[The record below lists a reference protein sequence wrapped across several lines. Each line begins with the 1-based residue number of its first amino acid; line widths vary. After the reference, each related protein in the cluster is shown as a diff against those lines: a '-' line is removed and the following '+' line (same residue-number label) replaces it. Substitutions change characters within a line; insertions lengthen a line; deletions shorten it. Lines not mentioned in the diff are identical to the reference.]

1 MFLYNEK
8 ILVVDL
14 KKGTAEIL
22 DLDVELIENHIGGIA
37 LNSKLIEMYGDKESV
52 VIGTGPLT
60 GTLAPGGALGIVSS
74 RGPGGEVKHVGLTQF
89 LGAEIKYSGFDFIVI
104 NGTSPKPVYLWIHDG
119 VADIE
124 DASGIWGHDT
134 WETVDW
140 IKKEKGDDLVQVL
153 SIGPAGEKQHPN
165 AQVVLNYWSTMDSV
179 GLGGIFGENN
189 LKAVAFRGLGLIDAE
204 EIDDMV
210 KESVNLQKDLLS
222 LDSFSESK
230 GIYYAIRSDKASALK
245 DWLEPLVHRHKSCFG
260 CIKACN
266 TFVKYNED
274 CKVMESTSVKEPGF
288 LLTVFP
294 AVVAMMDGGFS
305 AESAGRL
312 SEFFARLGVEPLAA
326 LNFLK
331 EKQVLEWEKGRK
343 TLEEA
348 INNQTVLSTPELSAP
363 DDDAGQIILGMILGI
378 CPQLMQQLP
387 EEIGTKFTHLAS
399 LGTGMDFSSV
409 SDLIKVYS

>member
-14 KKGTAEIL
+14 EKRAAEIL
-22 DLDVELIENHIGGIA
+22 DLDIELIENCIGGIA
-37 LNSKLIEMYGDKESV
+37 LNSKLIEMYGDQETV

-60 GTLAPGGALGIVSS
+60 GTLVPGGALGIISS
-74 RGPGGEVKHVGLTQF
+74 RGHGGKVKHVGLTQF

-140 IKKEKGDDLVQVL
+140 IRKEKGDDLVQVL

-165 AQVVLNYWSTMDSV
+165 AQVVLNYWSTLDTF
-179 GLGGIFGENN
+179 GFGGIFGEKN
-189 LKAVAFRGLGLIDAE
+189 LKAVAFRGLGLIEAE
-204 EIDDMV
+204 EITDMV
-210 KESVNLQKDLLS
+210 NESVNLQKEILS
-222 LDSFSESK
+222 LDSFSETE
-230 GIYYAIRSDKASALK
+230 GIYYSARYDKASALK
-245 DWLEPLVHRHKSCFG
+245 DWLQPLVHRHKSCFG

-274 CKVMESTSVKEPGF
+274 PGVMESTSVKEPGF

-294 AVVAMMDGGFS
+294 AVVAMMNGGFS

-326 LNFLK
+326 INFLK
-331 EKQVLEWEKGRK
+331 EKQVLEWENGRK

-348 INNQTVLSTPELSAP
+348 IHNQTVLGTPEFSSP
-363 DDDAGQIILGMILGI
+363 EDNVGQKNLGMILGV

-387 EEIGTKFTHLAS
+387 EEIGTKFTNLAS
-399 LGTGMDFSSV
+399 LGTGLDFSSV
-409 SDLIKVYS
+409 SHLIEMFS